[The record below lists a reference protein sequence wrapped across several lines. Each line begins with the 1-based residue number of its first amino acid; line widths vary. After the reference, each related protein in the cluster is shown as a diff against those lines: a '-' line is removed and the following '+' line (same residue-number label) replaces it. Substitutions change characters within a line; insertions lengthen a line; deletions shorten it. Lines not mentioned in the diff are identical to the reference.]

1 MLVTSFEL
9 ELPELDAVVGCLRTV
24 PQEVETIVKETIH
37 GFNASHLP
45 PPKEGVI
52 RMEANGGFILQK
64 ISDEKCYIR
73 AVIHLDL
80 KLDLVPTWVINFLG
94 RQVVGHGF
102 RLYLKRSLRPTDT
115 PEKSELIHE
124 TYARPWQTK
133 WADSSSQADKQLMQ
147 RLLLRNKAHP
157 GPIYSSLGC
166 QSLELTHLQ
175 KKPVVQRDQEDPGAV
190 HVDVVLPFE
199 WKFRG
204 WVTKLRVVNREDFPQ
219 EIVLDSKVDTI
230 SSICEWTWGGWLEIK
245 TLVAASSPDEFNVRK
260 AKRTTFTRYL
270 PAWEKQECDALVS
283 SWRKRVT
290 DYESGSEEA
299 KEITQ
304 RVNAAE
310 MAFEWFGGN
319 QGAHLHALKHAP
331 GGAQVETCVRAIQQ
345 TMESSKIHGEA
356 LWVSRF
362 LHLNPWNLSVFGFR
376 HPSRLPFVLGRLDA
390 LDDRRILPR
399 LGVRKECVRE
409 RSNCVRIDAA
419 ELLDQL
425 VPSPARQARCVVERE
440 GMENVA
446 FVWVQPDGELRGIQ
460 ATQTS
465 RDGSFPLHRGRRIP
479 ESLSPRETV
488 AALKSNGLDGIF

>member
-1 MLVTSFEL
+1 MIYESR
-9 ELPELDAVVGCLRTV
+9 ATV
-24 PQEVETIVKETIH
+24 
-37 GFNASHLP
+37 
-45 PPKEGVI
+45 
-52 RMEANGGFILQK
+52 
-64 ISDEKCYIR
+64 
-73 AVIHLDL
+73 
-80 KLDLVPTWVINFLG
+80 
-94 RQVVGHGF
+94 
-102 RLYLKRSLRPTDT
+102 
-115 PEKSELIHE
+115 
-124 TYARPWQTK
+124 
-133 WADSSSQADKQLMQ
+133 LMFKG
-147 RLLLRNKAHP
+147 N
-157 GPIYSSLGC
+157 
-166 QSLELTHLQ
+166 
-175 KKPVVQRDQEDPGAV
+175 
-190 HVDVVLPFE
+190 
-199 WKFRG
+199 
-204 WVTKLRVVNREDFPQ
+204 KLRVVNREDFPQ

-230 SSICEWTWGGWLEIK
+230 SSIY
-245 TLVAASSPDEFNVRK
+245 EFNVRK

-270 PAWEKQECDALVS
+270 PAWEKHEYDALVS

-299 KEITQ
+299 KEITH
-304 RVNAAE
+304 AAE

-399 LGVRKECVRE
+399 LGVRKGCVRE

-488 AALKSNGLDGIF
+488 AALKSNGLDDYAEVTTDENLVYMIELIPLITSLVLLLYYDLVPT

>member
-1 MLVTSFEL
+1 MWMLCCHLNGNSG
-9 ELPELDAVVGCLRTV
+9 VG
-24 PQEVETIVKETIH
+24 
-37 GFNASHLP
+37 
-45 PPKEGVI
+45 
-52 RMEANGGFILQK
+52 
-64 ISDEKCYIR
+64 
-73 AVIHLDL
+73 
-80 KLDLVPTWVINFLG
+80 
-94 RQVVGHGF
+94 
-102 RLYLKRSLRPTDT
+102 
-115 PEKSELIHE
+115 KS
-124 TYARPWQTK
+124 AFVW
-133 WADSSSQADKQLMQ
+133 
-147 RLLLRNKAHP
+147 
-157 GPIYSSLGC
+157 
-166 QSLELTHLQ
+166 
-175 KKPVVQRDQEDPGAV
+175 
-190 HVDVVLPFE
+190 
-199 WKFRG
+199 
-204 WVTKLRVVNREDFPQ
+204 VVNREDFPQ

-230 SSICEWTWGGWLEIK
+230 SLIN
-245 TLVAASSPDEFNVRK
+245 EFNVRK

-270 PAWEKQECDALVS
+270 PAWEKHEYDALVS

-290 DYESGSEEA
+290 DYESGLEEA

-331 GGAQVETCVRAIQQ
+331 GGAQVETCVRPIQQ
-345 TMESSKIHGEA
+345 TM
-356 LWVSRF
+356 F
-362 LHLNPWNLSVFGFR
+362 SVFDIQAG
-376 HPSRLPFVLGRLDA
+376 SLSSLGGWMP
-390 LDDRRILPR
+390 LDDRRILLR
-399 LGVRKECVRE
+399 LGVRKGCVRE

-479 ESLSPRETV
+479 ESLSPCETV